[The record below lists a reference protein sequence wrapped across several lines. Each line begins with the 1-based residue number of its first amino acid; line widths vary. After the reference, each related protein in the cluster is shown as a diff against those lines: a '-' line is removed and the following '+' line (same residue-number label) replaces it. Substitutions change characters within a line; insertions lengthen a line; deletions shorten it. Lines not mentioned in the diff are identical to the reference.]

1 MLTLLLILIYFFWGL
16 TLFGLYRPWLAL
28 WWSDYCPRI
37 KVIKVYGSLAITF
50 NILYIFCYWFKYLQ

>member
-1 MLTLLLILIYFFWGL
+1 MKILSILTALFFLL

-37 KVIKVYGSLAITF
+37 KVLKVYGSITLALSVIYALLS
-50 NILYIFCYWFKYLQ
+50 ILT

>member
-1 MLTLLLILIYFFWGL
+1 MHQFVQIVMWSLWGL

-37 KVIKVYGSLAITF
+37 KVLETYGVLAI
-50 NILYIFCYWFKYLQ
+50 IFTCLHLFIHFFA